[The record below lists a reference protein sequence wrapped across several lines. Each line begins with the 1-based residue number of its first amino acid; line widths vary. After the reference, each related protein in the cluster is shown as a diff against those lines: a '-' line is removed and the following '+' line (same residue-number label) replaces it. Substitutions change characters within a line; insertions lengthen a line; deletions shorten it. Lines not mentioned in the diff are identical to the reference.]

1 MQMLIK
7 EILWTNDLVNEY
19 SSKTPFQTWI
29 EIVSAGMV
37 WQEWSD
43 NYPYFSCL
51 VCENINMLCGLFI
64 LKGPGN
70 FYVGICHK
78 TSVLLNED

>member
-1 MQMLIK
+1 MQMLIL
-7 EILWTNDLVNEY
+7 EILWTNDLVNEC

-51 VCENINMLCGLFI
+51 VCENINMLCELFI

-70 FYVGICHK
+70 FYVGICLKH
-78 TSVLLNED
+78 S